1 MIRFRFVDDHRTVYS
16 VKRMCQV
23 LKINR
28 SSFYKWCATNPRR
41 EEKTREDKK
50 LGARIKAV
58 FDKEKGLYGAKR
70 ITVELNSQQN
80 MTSVNHKRVAR
91 IMKLL
96 GLYGFFYK
104 RKVITTRKACSHRVF
119 PDLVQRNFTADEPN
133 QVYVGDITYLPVA
146 GGKNM
151 YLATVIDCYSRHL
164 TGFALADHMRTDL
177 VLEAMDMAKRHRGG
191 SLKTAVFHSDHGS
204 VYTSQAFQTY
214 CSLHG
219 IQQSMGAVGTSADN
233 SLAESFN
240 ATIKREVL
248 QSHKVFATMLE
259 CRKQV
264 FAWCVRYNTHRRHSW
279 CRYLS
284 PNEFEAQTA

>member
-1 MIRFRFVDDHRTVYS
+1 
-16 VKRMCQV
+16 MCQV

-96 GLYGFFYK
+96 GLYGFSYK

-133 QVYVGDITYLPVA
+133 QVYE
-146 GGKNM
+146 
-151 YLATVIDCYSRHL
+151 R
-164 TGFALADHMRTDL
+164 
-177 VLEAMDMAKRHRGG
+177 
-191 SLKTAVFHSDHGS
+191 
-204 VYTSQAFQTY
+204 
-214 CSLHG
+214 
-219 IQQSMGAVGTSADN
+219 
-233 SLAESFN
+233 
-240 ATIKREVL
+240 
-248 QSHKVFATMLE
+248 
-259 CRKQV
+259 
-264 FAWCVRYNTHRRHSW
+264 
-279 CRYLS
+279 
-284 PNEFEAQTA
+284 

>member
-1 MIRFRFVDDHRTVYS
+1 MLSVSAGWSKKIAGFIKERDILRKAVKYFAQRDKLVIRFRFACDHRTVYS

-96 GLYGFFYK
+96 GLYGFSYK
-104 RKVITTRKACSHRVF
+104 PKGH
-119 PDLVQRNFTADEPN
+119 
-133 QVYVGDITYLPVA
+133 
-146 GGKNM
+146 
-151 YLATVIDCYSRHL
+151 H
-164 TGFALADHMRTDL
+164 
-177 VLEAMDMAKRHRGG
+177 
-191 SLKTAVFHSDHGS
+191 HS
-204 VYTSQAFQTY
+204 
-214 CSLHG
+214 
-219 IQQSMGAVGTSADN
+219 
-233 SLAESFN
+233 
-240 ATIKREVL
+240 
-248 QSHKVFATMLE
+248 
-259 CRKQV
+259 
-264 FAWCVRYNTHRRHSW
+264 
-279 CRYLS
+279 
-284 PNEFEAQTA
+284 